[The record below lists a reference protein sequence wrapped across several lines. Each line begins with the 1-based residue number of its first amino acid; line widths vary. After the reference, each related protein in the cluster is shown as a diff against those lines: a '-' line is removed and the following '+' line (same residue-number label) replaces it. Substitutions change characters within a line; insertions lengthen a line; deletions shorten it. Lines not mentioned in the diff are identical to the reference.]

1 MGRKKLIH
9 YHSSDVNVKPHGL
22 SLGEIGVVH
31 VSSDP
36 GKSLLYVE
44 TVSGSSNANTLAVFA
59 TKSYIDSATT
69 NTLGFIGSLADM
81 AVTNITI
88 NDTEYSGNTVD
99 LGDFLSA
106 NTEYVKSISQTTTTS
121 AVTTT
126 FTMQDG
132 TTTYTVHEPKIIDC
146 GTY

>member
-31 VSSDP
+31 VSSNP

-69 NTLGFIGSLADM
+69 NTLGFIGSLADIQKTQKLNHVLLLLM
-81 AVTNITI
+81 AKNSQFKNYLIKCLLML
-88 NDTEYSGNTVD
+88 NTKT
-99 LGDFLSA
+99 L
-106 NTEYVKSISQTTTTS
+106 
-121 AVTTT
+121 
-126 FTMQDG
+126 
-132 TTTYTVHEPKIIDC
+132 
-146 GTY
+146 